1 MNGIVILIR
10 HLMILK
16 MVVISS
22 FLLVH
27 HRRKPVGIEGDLILL
42 HSCCCLES
50 GLVLTASTV
59 VLTDERIS
67 HVGDP
72 NAVAT
77 SCSQVELVDI
87 SSNAFSDWHEVCFI
101 VILNHSIMDSLFRY
115 LYFFHR
121 YLM

>member
-1 MNGIVILIR
+1 MNDIVILIQ

-27 HRRKPVGIEGDLILL
+27 HRRKPVRIEGDLILL
-42 HSCCCLES
+42 YSCCLES

-87 SSNAFSDWHEVCFI
+87 SSNAFSDWHEVCLI
-101 VILNHSIMDSLFRY
+101 IILNHSIIDSLFRY

-121 YLM
+121 YPM